1 MNMAEGSE
9 RINTPISTAEL
20 ERRWAAVRSAMAEHK
35 IDVLLMQANNDFM
48 GGYVK
53 YFTDIPAT
61 NGYPVTVVFPKD
73 ERMSVVGQGAFGVLR
88 ELPPEGD
95 GLRRGTA
102 RFMGT
107 PSYASAPYTADYDA
121 QLAETALAR
130 YAGGTVGLLGTAAMS
145 FALVDYLKRNKLSKA
160 KFVDASESVDRI
172 KAIKS
177 DEELAFIRRTAA
189 MQDAAMDAVMNGI
202 KPGMRDIEVAAIAEQ
217 VGHSLGSEQGLFLC
231 SSAPAGV
238 SAMFGNRHLQNR
250 VIQKGDQYTLLV
262 ENSGPGGFY
271 TELGRT
277 CVLGKATQEMKDEFA
292 FVLEAQQFMLGL
304 LKPGAACKD
313 IFEAYNA
320 FMRKN
325 GRPEEKRLH
334 CHGQGYDMVER
345 PLVRFDESMLIA
357 KNMIIVVHPTYA
369 TARTF
374 SWVCD
379 NYLIG
384 EHGVA
389 EKLHKF
395 PQKIFELD

>member
-1 MNMAEGSE
+1 MAEANE
-9 RINTPISTAEL
+9 RINTAISTAEL
-20 ERRWAAVRSAMAEHK
+20 ERRWAAVRAAMAEHR

-53 YFTDIPAT
+53 YFTDVPAT
-61 NGYPVTVVFPKD
+61 NGYPVTVVFPHD
-73 ERMSVVGQGAFGVLR
+73 ERMTVIGQGPFGAVR

-107 PSYASAPYTADYDA
+107 PSYASAHYTAEYDA
-121 QLAETALAR
+121 ALAERVLAR

-145 FALVDYLKRNKLSKA
+145 FALVDYLKRGKLSKA
-160 KFVDASESVDRI
+160 KFVDSSDMVDRI
-172 KAIKS
+172 KSVKS
-177 DEELAFIRRTAA
+177 EEELTLIRRTAA
-189 MQDAAMDAVMNGI
+189 MQDAAMDAVFKAI
-202 KPGMRDIEVAAIAEQ
+202 RPGMRDLEVAAIAEQ

-231 SSAPAGV
+231 ASAPVGV

-250 VIQKGDQYTLLV
+250 VIQRGDQYTLLV
-262 ENSGPGGFY
+262 ENNGAGGFY
-271 TELGRT
+271 AELGRT
-277 CVLGKATQEMKDEFA
+277 CVLGRAPQEMKDEFA
-292 FVLEAQQFMLGL
+292 FVLEAQKFVLDL
-304 LKPGAACKD
+304 LRPGASCKD

-320 FMRKN
+320 FMRRN

-345 PLVRFDESMLIA
+345 PLIRFDETMPIE
-357 KNMIIVVHPTYA
+357 KNMNIVVHPTYV
-369 TARTF
+369 TARSF

-379 NYLIG
+379 NFLIG
-384 EHGVA
+384 ENGVS

>member
-1 MNMAEGSE
+1 MAETSE
-9 RINTPISTAEL
+9 RVNTAISTAEL
-20 ERRWAAVRSAMAEHK
+20 ERRWSAVRAAMAEHR

-61 NGYPVTVVFPKD
+61 NGYPATVVFPRD
-73 ERMSVVGQGAFGVLR
+73 ERMTVIGQGPFGAVR

-95 GLRRGTA
+95 GVRRGTA

-107 PSYASAPYTADYDA
+107 PSYASAHFTAEYDA
-121 QLAETALAR
+121 VLAEKALER
-130 YAGGTVGLLGTAAMS
+130 YSGATIGLLGTAAMS
-145 FALVDYLKRNKLSKA
+145 FALIDYLKRGKLAKA
-160 KFVDASESVDRI
+160 KFIDASDMVDTVKSV
-172 KAIKS
+172 KS
-177 DEELAFIRRTAA
+177 EEELGLIRRTAA
-189 MQDAAMDAVMNGI
+189 MQDAAMEAAFAAV
-202 KPGMRDIEVAAIAEQ
+202 KPGMRDIEAAAVAEQ

-231 SSAPAGV
+231 SSAPMGV

-250 VIQKGDQYTLLV
+250 VMQSGDQFTLLV
-262 ENSGPGGFY
+262 ENNGPGGFY

-277 CVLGKATQEMKDEFA
+277 CVLGKASQEMKDEFA
-292 FVLEAQQFMLGL
+292 FVLEAQQFMLTL
-304 LKPGAACKD
+304 LKPGASCKD
-313 IFEAYNA
+313 IFESYNA

-345 PLVRFDESMLIA
+345 PLVRSDEPMLIR
-357 KNMIIVVHPTYA
+357 KNMNIVVHPTYV
-369 TARTF
+369 TANTF

-379 NYLIG
+379 NFLIG
-384 EHGVA
+384 DNGVA

-395 PQKIFELD
+395 PQKIVELG

>member
-1 MNMAEGSE
+1 MAEANE
-9 RINTPISTAEL
+9 RINTAISTAEL
-20 ERRWAAVRSAMAEHK
+20 QRRWAAVRAAMAEHR

-53 YFTDIPAT
+53 YLTDVPAT
-61 NGYPVTVVFPKD
+61 NGYPVTVIFPHD
-73 ERMSVVGQGAFGVLR
+73 ERMTVIGQGPFGAVR

-107 PSYASAPYTADYDA
+107 PSYASAHYTAEYDA
-121 QLAETALAR
+121 ALAERVLAR

-145 FALVDYLKRNKLSKA
+145 FALVDYLKRGKLSKA
-160 KFVDASESVDRI
+160 KFVDASDMVDRI
-172 KAIKS
+172 KSVKS
-177 DEELAFIRRTAA
+177 EEELTLIRRTAA
-189 MQDAAMDAVMNGI
+189 RQDAAMDAVFKAI
-202 KPGMRDIEVAAIAEQ
+202 RPGMRDLEVAAIAEQ
-217 VGHSLGSEQGLFLC
+217 LGHSLGSEQGLFLC
-231 SSAPAGV
+231 SSAPVGV
-238 SAMFGNRHLQNR
+238 SEMFGNRHLQNR
-250 VIQKGDQYTLLV
+250 VIQRGDQYTLLV
-262 ENSGPGGFY
+262 ENNGAGGFY
-271 TELGRT
+271 AELGRT
-277 CVLGKATQEMKDEFA
+277 CVLGRAPQEMKDEFA
-292 FVLEAQQFMLGL
+292 FVLEAQKFVLDL
-304 LKPGAACKD
+304 LRPGASCKD

-320 FMRKN
+320 FMRRN

-345 PLVRFDESMLIA
+345 PLIRFDETMPIE
-357 KNMIIVVHPTYA
+357 KNMNIVVHPTYV

-379 NYLIG
+379 NFLIG
-384 EHGVA
+384 ENGVS